1 MREGEDWP
9 GLKPDAYIEGKTR
22 LGDGEDYFAELL
34 ALFQV
39 GVGGGAFLEREDF
52 VDDGFEATLRD
63 EL

>member
-52 VDDGFEATLRD
+52 VDDGF
-63 EL
+63 